1 MAMIPSNVKTS
12 KTLDTGGMLEKL
24 IIVMI
29 AVVMVDTMVTPY
41 VHKALS
47 PLVYIVTAVLVL
59 YLILPNNKNHGTSGY
74 MRLLLVVKYYVY
86 KIRDKVVKNQ

>member
-24 IIVMI
+24 LVVMI
-29 AVVMVDTMVTPY
+29 AVVMADTLITPY

-47 PLVYIVTAVLVL
+47 PHRNSPVF
-59 YLILPNNKNHGTSGY
+59 LPG
-74 MRLLLVVKYYVY
+74 
-86 KIRDKVVKNQ
+86 